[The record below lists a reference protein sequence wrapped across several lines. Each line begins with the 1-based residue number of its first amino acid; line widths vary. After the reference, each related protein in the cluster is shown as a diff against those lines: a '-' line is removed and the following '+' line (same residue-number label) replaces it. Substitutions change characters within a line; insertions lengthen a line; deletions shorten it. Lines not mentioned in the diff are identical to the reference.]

1 MTKGPAERQAQRYD
15 RIADGYARWWAP
27 VIEPWSVRVLDH
39 VAADVEAGASRL
51 IDVGTGTGSVA
62 FAALRRWPGVRVTGV
77 DPSAGMLDVARAR
90 AADELTR
97 SQRRRLDFVVAF
109 GDRLPFDVD
118 AFDVAVSAFVLQL
131 VPNRARVLREIRRVL
146 RPGGRFAYVSWL
158 AGERRFAGDTVVD
171 GVLDDAGFDPP
182 EPDPRPGDLASVA
195 AASGGLRAAGFR
207 QVRAGPDEL
216 EHAWIP
222 EEYTAFITEFD
233 EEDTFASMAARE
245 RRRTVAKLRS
255 RLSALPAS
263 DLVLHL
269 PVVYATGIRA

>member
-1 MTKGPAERQAQRYD
+1 MTDHPAERQAKRYD

-39 VAADVEAGASRL
+39 MAADVDAGATRL

-62 FAALRRWPGVRVTGV
+62 FAALRRWPRVRVVGV

-90 AADELTR
+90 AADALTP
-97 SQRRRLDFVVAF
+97 SQRRRMEFVEAF
-109 GDRLPFDVD
+109 GDRLPFNAGDFD
-118 AFDVAVSAFVLQL
+118 AAVSAFVLQL
-131 VPNRARVLREIRRVL
+131 VPSRARVLREVRRVL
-146 RPGGRFAYVSWL
+146 RPGGRLAYVTWL
-158 AGERRFAGDTVVD
+158 AGERRFAGDS
-171 GVLDDAGFDPP
+171 VLDRVLDEAGFDPP
-182 EPDPRPGDLASVA
+182 EPDSRPGDLASVA
-195 AASGGLRAAGFR
+195 AASAGLRAAGFR
-207 QVRAGPDEL
+207 HVRAGPDEL
-216 EHAWIP
+216 AHAWTP
-222 EEYTAFITEFD
+222 DAYMAFVTEFD

-255 RLSALPAS
+255 RLSALPAG